1 MAGQLAKTA
10 KIRALVDQP
19 GTAGE
24 QQAAAAALERVGSRM
39 PVIPAKREPL
49 SDAIIKKLPRPEKGN
64 KVYWDAALGG
74 FGIRITAAG
83 ARSFVLDYRV
93 RGSGR
98 QRRYTIGSYPNW
110 SVGAAR
116 IKARELRR
124 RVDNEE
130 DPLAD
135 LEEVRTAPTV
145 AELADRFVKE
155 HLPRKRPGTRVAYKH
170 TLNIHIRPH
179 FGLHVKVV
187 DVDFASIDALHRK
200 VTEVGGPYAANRTIA
215 ILSKMFNLAV
225 RWNMRKDNP
234 AKGIERNTE
243 IKRKRYLKGDEL
255 AR

>member
-1 MAGQLAKTA
+1 MVGLTKTA

-24 QQAAAAALERVGSRM
+24 QQAATAALERVGTRM
-39 PVIPAKREPL
+39 PATPSKREPL
-49 SDAIIKKLPRPEKGN
+49 SDVVVKKLPQPEKGN
-64 KVYWDAALGG
+64 KVYWDSALGG

-83 ARSFVLDYRV
+83 ARSFVFDYRV

-110 SVGAAR
+110 STGAAR

-135 LEEVRTAPTV
+135 LEQARTAPTV

-155 HLPRKRPGTRVAYKH
+155 HLPRKRPGTRIAYKH
-170 TLNIHIRPH
+170 TL
-179 FGLHVKVV
+179 
-187 DVDFASIDALHRK
+187 
-200 VTEVGGPYAANRTIA
+200 
-215 ILSKMFNLAV
+215 
-225 RWNMRKDNP
+225 
-234 AKGIERNTE
+234 
-243 IKRKRYLKGDEL
+243 
-255 AR
+255 